1 MDRVSEIIFSS
12 MGQEHLNAV
21 VAIEEVSIKNPWKYE
36 HFLQELES
44 PHSYPIVALE
54 EGRVVGYLCLVS
66 LFEEAQILDVA
77 VDTEARNRG
86 IARRLIDFAETVAR
100 EKGAEFMALEV
111 RDSNHAA
118 RSLYEKLGYLHTGVR
133 KKYYEGR
140 EDAVLMEKKL

>member
-1 MDRVSEIIFSS
+1 MDALSEIILSP
-12 MGQEHLNAV
+12 MGQEHLDAV
-21 VAIEEVSIKNPWKYE
+21 VAIEEVSIENPWKYE
-36 HFLQELES
+36 HFQQELAS

-54 EGRVVGYLCLVS
+54 EDRVVGYLCLVS

-77 VDTEARNRG
+77 VDPEVRNRG
-86 IARRLIDFAETVAR
+86 IARQLIYFAENLAR
-100 EKGAEFMALEV
+100 EKGAEFMTLEV

-118 RSLYEKLGYLHTGVR
+118 RSLYEKLGYLHAGVR